1 MSKKNNWRFF
11 LITFF
16 SLGLVSLLAI
26 FLIWHNIFAVNVHTL
41 EGKETRIYIN
51 KDENITNLVT
61 QLEADSIVL
70 KPKAFLL
77 VSRAMGIKSTTIL
90 PAGCYAVNP
99 NMNYLQLIQRI
110 KRGEQVPVRLTI
122 NYMRLPEQFASKVSK
137 QLMIDSVE
145 IMNFITDEVKMA
157 ELGYE
162 PKHLFSLVIRNTY
175 EVWWTISVE
184 KLMQRLKKENDAFWN
199 ANSRRE
205 KAERIGLTIP
215 EVITLASIVEEET
228 NYQPEKS
235 RIAGLYLNRLH
246 KGIRLQSD
254 PTVKYALKNFTLNRI
269 LFEHLKVDDPYNT
282 YKYAG
287 LPPGPIRL
295 PSVATIDAVL
305 NAEKHNYIYMCA
317 HPDFN
322 GTHNFAVTLAEH
334 NSNAAKYH
342 AALHKW
348 LAEKK
353 KKQTTNQP

>member
-1 MSKKNNWRFF
+1 MSKKNNWKKILIAFF
-11 LITFF
+11 TVTLI
-16 SLGLVSLLAI
+16 SLLSI
-26 FLIWHNIFAVNVHTL
+26 FLVWHNIFAVKVHTL
-41 EGKETRIYIN
+41 EEKEMRIYVN
-51 KDENITNLVT
+51 KDENIANLVT
-61 QLEADSIVL
+61 QLATDSIVL
-70 KPKAFLL
+70 KPKALLL
-77 VSRAMGIKSTTIL
+77 VSRAMGIKSTTSL
-90 PAGCYAVNP
+90 PAGCYVVNP
-99 NMNYLQLIQRI
+99 NMNYLQLMQRI
-110 KRGEQVPVRLTI
+110 KRGEQTPVRLTI
-122 NYMRLPEQFASKVSK
+122 NYMRLPEEFASKVSK
-137 QLMIDSVE
+137 QLMMDSTE
-145 IMNFITDEVKMA
+145 IMNFITDEAKMA

-175 EVWWTISVE
+175 EVWWTVSVE
-184 KLMQRLKKENDAFWN
+184 KLMQRLKKENDTFWN
-199 ANSRRE
+199 TNGRKD

-235 RIAGLYLNRLH
+235 RVAGLYLNRLH

-254 PTVKYALKNFTLNRI
+254 PTVKYALKDFTLNRI

-334 NSNAAKYH
+334 NKNAAKYH
-342 AALHKW
+342 VALRKW

-353 KKQTTNQP
+353 KK

>member
-1 MSKKNNWRFF
+1 MSKKNNWKKI

-16 SLGLVSLLAI
+16 ILILVGLLSI
-26 FLIWHNIFAVNVHTL
+26 FLIWNNIFAVKVHTV
-41 EGKETRIYIN
+41 EKKEARIYIN
-51 KDENITNLVT
+51 KDENITDLVT
-61 QLEADSIVL
+61 QLETDSIIL

-77 VSRAMGIKSTTIL
+77 VSRAMGLKSTTIL
-90 PAGCYAVNP
+90 PAGCYAINS

-110 KRGEQVPVRLTI
+110 KRGEQVPVRLII
-122 NYMRLPEQFASKVSK
+122 NYMRLPEQFASKISQ
-137 QLMIDSVE
+137 QLMMDSAE

-162 PKHLFSLVIRNTY
+162 PKHLFALVIRNTY
-175 EVWWTISVE
+175 EVWWTISIE
-184 KLMQRLKKENDAFWN
+184 KLMQRLKKENDIFWN
-199 ANSRRE
+199 TNDRKE

-235 RIAGLYLNRLH
+235 RVAGLYLNRLQ

-254 PTVKYALKNFTLNRI
+254 PTVKYALKDFTLNRI

-295 PSVATIDAVL
+295 PSIATIDAVL
-305 NAEKHNYIYMCA
+305 NAEKHKYIYMCA

-334 NSNAAKYH
+334 NNNAAKYH
-342 AALHKW
+342 VALRKW

-353 KKQTTNQP
+353 KK

>member
-1 MSKKNNWRFF
+1 MSKKNSWKKYLIAFF
-11 LITFF
+11 AIGLIGLF
-16 SLGLVSLLAI
+16 SI
-26 FLIWHNIFAVNVHTL
+26 FLIWHNVFAVKVHTS
-41 EGKETRIYIN
+41 EGKEIRIYVD
-51 KDENITNLVT
+51 KDENVADLAA
-61 QLEADSIVL
+61 QLEADSIIS
-70 KPKAFLL
+70 KPNAFLL
-77 VSRAMGIKSTTIL
+77 VARALGLKSTSVL
-90 PAGCYAVNP
+90 PAGCYAVAQ
-99 NMNYLQLIQRI
+99 NMNYLQLMQRVQ
-110 KRGEQVPVRLTI
+110 RGEQVPVRLTI

-137 QLMIDSVE
+137 QLMMDSAE
-145 IMNFITDEVKMA
+145 IMNFITDEAKMA

-162 PKHLFSLVIRNTY
+162 PKHLFALVVRNTY
-175 EVWWTISVE
+175 EVWWTISVD
-184 KLMQRLKKENDAFWN
+184 KLMQRLKKENDAFWD
-199 ANSRRE
+199 ANGRRE
-205 KAERIGLTIP
+205 KVERLGLTIP

-235 RIAGLYLNRLH
+235 RVAGLYLNRLR

-254 PTVKYALKNFTLNRI
+254 PTVKYALKDFALNRI

-334 NSNAAKYH
+334 NRNAAKYH
-342 AALHKW
+342 VALRKW

-353 KKQTTNQP
+353 KR

>member
-1 MSKKNNWRFF
+1 MSKKNSWKVY
-11 LITFF
+11 LVVFF
-16 SLGLVSLLAI
+16 SLVVVGLLSV
-26 FLIWHNIFAVNVHTL
+26 FLVWHNVFAVKVHTT
-41 EGKETRIYIN
+41 EGKEMRIYVN
-51 KDENITNLVT
+51 KNENVADFVA

-77 VSRAMGIKSTTIL
+77 VSRALGLKSESVL
-90 PAGCYAVNP
+90 PAGCYAVTP
-99 NMNYLQLIQRI
+99 DMNYLRLMQRVQ
-110 KRGEQVPVRLTI
+110 RGVQVPVRLTI
-122 NYMRLPEQFASKVSK
+122 NHMRLPEQFASKVSK
-137 QLMIDSVE
+137 QLMMDSVE
-145 IMNFITDEVKMA
+145 IMNFITNEEKMA

-162 PKHLFSLVIRNTY
+162 PKHLFALVIRNTY
-175 EVWWTISVE
+175 EVWWTVSVE
-184 KLMQRLKKENDAFWN
+184 KLMQRLKKENDAFWD
-199 ANSRRE
+199 ANGRRE
-205 KAERIGLTIP
+205 KAEHLGLTIP

-235 RIAGLYLNRLH
+235 RVAGLYLNRLR

-254 PTVKYALKNFTLNRI
+254 PTVKYALKDFALNRI

-334 NSNAAKYH
+334 NRNAAKYH
-342 AALHKW
+342 VALRKW

-353 KKQTTNQP
+353 KK

>member
-1 MSKKNNWRFF
+1 MSKQICWRKILISFF
-11 LITFF
+11 IIIV
-16 SLGLVSLLAI
+16 LGLIAL
-26 FLIWHNIFAVNVHTL
+26 FTIWQSVFSAKLYV
-41 EGKETRIYIN
+41 KEDKEMRIYVD
-51 KDENITNLVT
+51 KDENLNDFIEN
-61 QLEADSIVL
+61 LEADSVIL
-70 KPKAFLL
+70 KPKIFMFAC
-77 VSRAMGIKSTTIL
+77 RALGLKPTTIL
-90 PAGCYAVNP
+90 PAGCYP
-99 NMNYLQLIQRI
+99 IFPKMTHLQLIQRVQ
-110 KRGEQVPVRLTI
+110 RGEQIPVRLTI

-137 QLMIDSVE
+137 QLMMDSTE
-145 IMNFITDEVKMA
+145 IMNYITDNEKMA
-157 ELGYE
+157 ELGYIPE
-162 PKHLFSLVIRNTY
+162 HLFALVIRNTY

-184 KLMQRLKKENDAFWN
+184 KLMKRLKKENEVFWN
-199 ANSRRE
+199 TNNRLD
-205 KAERIGLTIP
+205 KAEKLGLSIP

-235 RIAGLYLNRLH
+235 RVAGLYLNRLR

-254 PTVKYALKNFTLNRI
+254 PTVKYALKDFKLNRI

-282 YKYAG
+282 YKYVG

-334 NSNAAKYH
+334 NRNAAKYH
-342 AALHKW
+342 VALRKW

-353 KKQTTNQP
+353 KN

>member
-1 MSKKNNWRFF
+1 MSPKNSWKKYIIAFF
-11 LITFF
+11 AIAFI
-16 SLGLVSLLAI
+16 GLLSI
-26 FLIWHNIFAVNVHTL
+26 FLIWHNVFATKVHTS
-41 EGKETRIYIN
+41 EGKEVRIFIN
-51 KDENITNLVT
+51 KDENIADFIT
-61 QLEADSIVL
+61 QLEADSIIS
-70 KPKAFLL
+70 KPKALLL
-77 VSRAMGIKSTTIL
+77 VARTLGLKSTSVL
-90 PAGCYAVNP
+90 PAGCYTVTP
-99 NMNYLQLIQRI
+99 NMSYLRLMQRVQ
-110 KRGEQVPVRLTI
+110 RGEQVPVRLTI

-145 IMNFITDEVKMA
+145 IMNFITDEAKMS

-162 PKHLFSLVIRNTY
+162 PKHLFALVVRNTY

-184 KLMQRLKKENDAFWN
+184 QLMLRLKKENDAFWN
-199 ANSRRE
+199 ANGRRE
-205 KAERIGLTIP
+205 KAERLGLTIP

-235 RIAGLYLNRLH
+235 RVAGLYLNRLH

-254 PTVKYALKNFTLNRI
+254 PTVKYALKDFALNRI

-295 PSVATIDAVL
+295 PSIATIDAVL

-334 NSNAAKYH
+334 NRNAAKYH
-342 AALHKW
+342 VALRKW

-353 KKQTTNQP
+353 KK